1 MVRIIAVDVN
11 NVMTPLE
18 PANDTDFH
26 FDSDEP
32 GATVASY
39 YYGDEAHAMERSVEL
54 KAGQLSPHGP
64 VHGHGWKRD
73 AVSPRRLA
81 LRRRDERLA
90 AIRR

>member
-54 KAGQLSPHGP
+54 KPGNYRLMVQYMVTAGSGTLFRLDDWHF
-64 VHGHGWKRD
+64 
-73 AVSPRRLA
+73 AVEMSA
-81 LRRRDERLA
+81 
-90 AIRR
+90 